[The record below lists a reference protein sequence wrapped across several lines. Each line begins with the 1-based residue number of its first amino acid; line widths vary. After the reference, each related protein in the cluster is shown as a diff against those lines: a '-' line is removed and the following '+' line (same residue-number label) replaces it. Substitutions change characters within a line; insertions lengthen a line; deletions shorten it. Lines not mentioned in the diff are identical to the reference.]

1 MSRVPQFRRGAVPL
15 FAMQEEALR
24 RAFCLFDTD
33 HSRGIDRGEFAAM
46 MCKLN
51 MSGQAEQLDRMFATA
66 DTNGDGSITF
76 DEVYPRCV
84 SNSSTRPMMAP
95 PDLSCVRA
103 LTCGTSLR
111 PSSRKSRRGRRERR
125 RKRARGKS
133 DRYKK
138 SQCTILAGWLTHSE
152 WLRRTGH
159 RSSSSVK
166 GLRGRELALVRRCV

>member
-1 MSRVPQFRRGAVPL
+1 M
-15 FAMQEEALR
+15 R

-133 DRYKK
+133 DL
-138 SQCTILAGWLTHSE
+138 Q
-152 WLRRTGH
+152 RRH
-159 RSSSSVK
+159 RRRRPCHARSI
-166 GLRGRELALVRRCV
+166 LRGPRSRASTATCGARLCGYKPRRRRRSENECARWHERQRCGPT